1 MSVNAAIV
9 THGPRVEDTSIL
21 STAGREVLFLTP
33 VASPMILK
41 SFSWTFSWTS
51 SWTSTGTSSPLFHL
65 ISSLY
70 ACSWP

>member
-21 STAGREVLFLTP
+21 STAGREVLFLTQ

-41 SFSWTFSWTS
+41 SFSWTS